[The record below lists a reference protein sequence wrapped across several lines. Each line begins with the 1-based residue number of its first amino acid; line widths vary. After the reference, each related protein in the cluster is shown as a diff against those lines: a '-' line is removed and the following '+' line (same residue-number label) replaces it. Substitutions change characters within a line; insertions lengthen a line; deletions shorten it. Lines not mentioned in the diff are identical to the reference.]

1 MPISALSWADPFPLC
16 FTIIFCPFSPLS
28 LYFNLFLCSS
38 CEWVDVESTLLEGRA
53 PEACWG
59 DGGRLESRGMHKL
72 AEEQKPP
79 GRNLSLSYHVA
90 SQALETNGEASRPG
104 KWGMGNGRPC
114 LQ

>member
-72 AEEQKPP
+72 AEEQNPP
-79 GRNLSLSYHVA
+79 GRNLSLSHYVTT
-90 SQALETNGEASRPG
+90 QAVETIGEVSRPG
-104 KWGMGNGRPC
+104 KWGMGNSRPC